1 MFDND
6 DNSKS
11 EDLYDDAELS
21 AELELEIPPSSEENE
36 QELQSLSELEYK
48 PDPPLLSV
56 ETETLSSLLEQQSE
70 LSEENETLEEII
82 SEGPEPNEELSE
94 ENIEMTSAQSEV
106 VAPTFYEGFLI
117 KLARE
122 VFGREI

>member
-1 MFDND
+1 MLDDD
-6 DNSKS
+6 DNSIS
-11 EDLYDDAELS
+11 EDCHDYAELS
-21 AELELEIPPSSEENE
+21 AEVELESPPSSVGNE
-36 QELQSLSELEYK
+36 QELESLSELEYK
-48 PDPPLLSV
+48 PDPPLLSE
-56 ETETLSSLLEQQSE
+56 ETETLSSLLEQE
-70 LSEENETLEEII
+70 SEEKETLEEII
-82 SEGPEPNEELSE
+82 SEGPEPDEELSE